1 MLLSARQALTGC
13 QGQRA
18 SNTARKEPSSTHSR
32 EQRALPTLQTS
43 SVESTCTNAF
53 INCIS
58 ALRPRAA
65 WWLGESA
72 ELLQSS
78 RIHGGGSERVPCCP
92 PQLLCPRQ
100 PSAAWYEPRS
110 GSPVALVAGCAASA
124 GPLPTAPSPPSPP
137 AAKGA
142 LFTRCHHGYVSGSL
156 LPASLRGAAC
166 GRVSPGAGRTLGLA
180 PAPCPPPCSGGGRKL
195 RPPPAPQHAACRPSA
210 SQPAGPEHGLEGEV
224 GDPGCARTRVRREP
238 QSPRAWGPAGA
249 QARSKLVGR
258 EGGGSL
264 IRGARVLGLQM
275 DGSQDGCGSPQPP
288 WGQAVGRGPYEHA
301 VPCRAPPRPGELG
314 GSQHARGTGR
324 GEVSPGTSPGHRG
337 WVGEARG
344 SWGSPGRRAPR
355 PLPSP
360 RAVPAA

>member
-58 ALRPRAA
+58 APRPRAA

-72 ELLQSS
+72 KLLQSS
-78 RIHGGGSERVPCCP
+78 RIHGGGSERVPRCP

-180 PAPCPPPCSGGGRKL
+180 PAPRPPPCSGGGRKL

-210 SQPAGPEHGLEGEV
+210 FQPAGPEHGLEGEV

-258 EGGGSL
+258 EGGGGSL

-301 VPCRAPPRPGELG
+301 VPCHAAHRPGQESWVAASTPG
-314 GSQHARGTGR
+314 GR
-324 GEVSPGTSPGHRG
+324 G
-337 WVGEARG
+337 GER
-344 SWGSPGRRAPR
+344 
-355 PLPSP
+355 
-360 RAVPAA
+360 